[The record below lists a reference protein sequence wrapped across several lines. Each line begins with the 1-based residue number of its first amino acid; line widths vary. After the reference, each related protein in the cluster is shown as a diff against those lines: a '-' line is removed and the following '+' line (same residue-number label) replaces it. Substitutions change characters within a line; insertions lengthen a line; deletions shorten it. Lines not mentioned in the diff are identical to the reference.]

1 MHRVSILQGSS
12 ALKVRPEKFW
22 LISIG
27 CQDGLQDGCT
37 LRKRRPNNKFLF
49 KASVLD
55 VPRYRPLRNGLREF
69 VDGKVEFLPQ
79 GREEEAFDCRFSGN
93 RLWRKNAPK
102 VARRY
107 QGGVPI

>member
-1 MHRVSILQGSS
+1 MANAPDAIKYYFRIL
-12 ALKVRPEKFW
+12 K
-22 LISIG
+22 I
-27 CQDGLQDGCT
+27 
-37 LRKRRPNNKFLF
+37 
-49 KASVLD
+49 SVLD
-55 VPRYRPLRNGLREF
+55 VSRYGLSQWLREF
-69 VDGKVEFLPQ
+69 IDGKVEFLPQ